1 MVRAQAASRRRLLPG
16 WLRVFVCS
24 WACLNLLALSAPLA
38 ASAEPETYEPP
49 AERLSEPPLPGFAQ
63 CVEHVEEGQ
72 EVPEGEVSESALAA
86 RQVTLLRGEL
96 ELACQAESQRL
107 DEVIKRLWWLTVEQA
122 ESRHL
127 AGRYAEEANEV
138 TQHVVDKLEAPLQVL
153 NVGGEGGPQPVKV
166 EGGVEVTNPPDTEA
180 QLSAVR
186 EGTETINQND
196 WAFLGIA
203 IGSVALFVI
212 WRLVRP

>member
-1 MVRAQAASRRRLLPG
+1 MVRTQAASRRRLLPG
-16 WLRVFVCS
+16 WLRLFVCS

-38 ASAEPETYEPP
+38 ASAEPEPYEPP
-49 AERLSEPPLPGFAQ
+49 AERLIEPELPELAP
-63 CVEHVEEGQ
+63 CPSATVPVLAEE
-72 EVPEGEVSESALAA
+72 EAGEVTADIRELGH
-86 RQVTLLRGEL
+86 LRIEQQ
-96 ELACQAESQRL
+96 ETCKAQTDRL
-107 DEVIKRLWWLTVEQA
+107 DQVIKRLWWLTVEQA

-127 AGRYAEEANEV
+127 AGRYAEEANEL

-166 EGGVEVTNPPDTEA
+166 EGGIEVTNPPDTEA
-180 QLSAVR
+180 QLAAVR
-186 EGTETINQND
+186 EGTETVNQND

-203 IGSVALFVI
+203 IGCIGLFMI